1 MHVDVVG
8 RRAKM
13 TVKHSEKGGRFEVT
27 ITEPKAKFGEMIR
40 RVEKEGPQRITMRG
54 KEAVVVVS
62 VGEWSRKTK
71 RKGSLAEFFA
81 NSPLRGA
88 ELDVN
93 KKKDLPRDIKLQHGI
108 RRFRGKIRWEGNLE
122 ESRRS

>member
-1 MHVDVVG
+1 L
-8 RRAKM
+8 KW
-13 TVKHSEKGGRFEVT
+13 T
-27 ITEPKAKFGEMIR
+27 ITEAKAKFGEMIR
-40 RVEKEGPQRITMRG
+40 RAEEEGPQRITMCG

-93 KKKDLPRDIKLQHGI
+93 RKKDLPRDIKLQHGI
-108 RRFRGKIRWEGNLE
+108 RRFCGKIRWEGNLE